1 MIFINNESFN
11 LLKDIKINGMKVKGN
26 PKLNEGGD
34 RIEFIEIKT
43 IEELIK
49 YLNKNITLDDIILNG
64 GERIKENV
72 NLNPKDELF
81 FFTY

>member
-26 PKLNEGGD
+26 PKLNEGD

-64 GERIKENV
+64 ERIKENV